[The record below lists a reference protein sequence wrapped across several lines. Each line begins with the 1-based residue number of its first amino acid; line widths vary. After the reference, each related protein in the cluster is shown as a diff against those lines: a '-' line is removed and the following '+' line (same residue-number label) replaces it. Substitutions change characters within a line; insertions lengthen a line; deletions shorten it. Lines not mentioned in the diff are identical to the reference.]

1 MDNRARFLQKRNLE
15 SVIEFLG
22 VRRELDPTVEIS
34 ILQVQGT
41 ERTQITTV
49 LRVVR
54 ALLSACFLF
63 APFAM
68 AQEEWQRPELT

>member
-15 SVIEFLG
+15 SVIELLG

-41 ERTQITTV
+41 ERTQITIV
-49 LRVVR
+49 LRVVC

-68 AQEEWQRPELT
+68 AQEEWQRP